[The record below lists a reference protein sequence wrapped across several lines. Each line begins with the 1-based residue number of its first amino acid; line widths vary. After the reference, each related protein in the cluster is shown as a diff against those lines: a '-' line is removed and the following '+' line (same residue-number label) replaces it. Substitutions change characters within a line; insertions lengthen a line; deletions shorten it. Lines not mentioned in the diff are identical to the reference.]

1 MRRLIAVGITLVVV
15 GCMPSAASAVLPT
28 IHNTLIVP
36 GGSIGGITV
45 GASLQEVNATW
56 GGNCVS
62 SVECVWDGKRQGCA
76 QIAMT
81 NPQTQLDIEHLG
93 AGRVKT
99 IVLDYLTHVGHNPTY
114 KTPLAR
120 FRTAKGIG
128 IGSSINSL
136 LKAYPHAKRV
146 HYPEMQGPGRVYY
159 VLGLGLRYCGFLT
172 HNGRVAWIALGV
184 LANEVRHAC

>member
-1 MRRLIAVGITLVVV
+1 MRRLAAVGLALAVV
-15 GCMPSAASAVLPT
+15 GCLSSAASAALPAS
-28 IHNTLIVP
+28 HDTLIVP
-36 GGSIGGITV
+36 GRSIGGLKV
-45 GASLQEVNATW
+45 GASLQEVNASW

-62 SVECVWDGKRQGCA
+62 SEECVWDGKRQGCA
-76 QIAMT
+76 QIAMM

-93 AGRVKT
+93 AGHVKT
-99 IVLDYLTHVGHNPTY
+99 IVLDYLTHVGPNPSY

-128 IGSSINSL
+128 IGSSVKSL

-184 LANEVRHAC
+184 VANEVRHAC